1 MAGAWMA
8 SGAGGACCNG
18 NHAWQSNE
26 IGGAWALTPQHA
38 VPLDLLTVRET
49 QAFILLLTT
58 RDWDKKSYKV
68 VYFTSQAHAT
78 RVLAFFMPMG
88 WSAER
93 GRRVKQTCR
102 KNRAEKQE
110 RGGLRGKWGRSLH
123 F

>member
-1 MAGAWMA
+1 MA
-8 SGAGGACCNG
+8 SGAGGARCNG

-26 IGGAWALTPQHA
+26 IGRAWVPTPQHA
-38 VPLDLLTVRET
+38 VPLDSLTVRET

-58 RDWDKKSYKV
+58 HDWDKKSYKV
-68 VYFTSQAHAT
+68 VCFTSRAHAT
-78 RVLAFFMPMG
+78 RMLAFCMQMG

-102 KNRAEKQE
+102 KNHTEKQE
-110 RGGLRGKWGRSLH
+110 GVGLRGNWGRSLH